1 MALWSGKKASR
12 LRNCISSEKP
22 LFRKRRQN
30 TYLLFLPSLNQGGT
44 RWFGVLLLDFLK
56 PRVLIQ
62 LKNAVDEIDHTPA
75 KNKLDP
81 LIQSIEVA
89 KSTLGKMT
97 FHLVNRSAL
106 DALNGLVSL
115 VSSTPTTAVKKN
127 WEPQL
132 TLCSS
137 LHSIPIAI
145 MYSRVA
151 PVSVIN
157 QRRNAFLF
165 QQKAEK
171 TAIFNAVWR
180 CFLW

>member
-1 MALWSGKKASR
+1 MALWSGKKSLKASK
-12 LRNCISSEKP
+12 LYLVWKAPLQKEKTEYISS
-22 LFRKRRQN
+22 
-30 TYLLFLPSLNQGGT
+30 LPSFPQSRRYKVVWSTTT
-44 RWFGVLLLDFLK
+44 RLEASSPDLVEECCRRDWPHISK
-56 PRVLIQ
+56 KQARPI
-62 LKNAVDEIDHTPA
+62 
-75 KNKLDP
+75 
-81 LIQSIEVA
+81 IQSIEVA